1 MKKLVRPEL
10 KLANVKVS
18 EKEMAY
24 FALGIGMPDFELPS
38 EKKTWKSDAQAV
50 SLLKAIQNGEDVSG
64 QDFSGVNLTKAD
76 LSGADLTMVCFKG
89 ATFFKTNLS
98 GANLSGA
105 DLSESYMEECDLSD
119 ADLTDVNWEKAYLRS
134 LKTDGA
140 RLDEKVRARLA
151 AQAFLIEQ
159 LEKGLIDIRFLTKED
174 LLHLDLRRIDLS
186 KIDLDGID
194 LSAFVLE
201 GVNLRGVHIDPKM
214 LMSLEQLHHYHQ
226 FIQELDE
233 KQVKLETLKLAKE
246 KRLEMEKYHERQQ
259 QERAQNTKRVLFKK
273 QERPLQKIDTLT
285 ANPSKKDEEPP
296 QKTPKALKKQ
306 PKSVRATKLKNR
318 S

>member
-151 AQAFLIEQ
+151 AQ
-159 LEKGLIDIRFLTKED
+159 
-174 LLHLDLRRIDLS
+174 
-186 KIDLDGID
+186 
-194 LSAFVLE
+194 
-201 GVNLRGVHIDPKM
+201 
-214 LMSLEQLHHYHQ
+214 
-226 FIQELDE
+226 
-233 KQVKLETLKLAKE
+233 
-246 KRLEMEKYHERQQ
+246 
-259 QERAQNTKRVLFKK
+259 LF
-273 QERPLQKIDTLT
+273 D
-285 ANPSKKDEEPP
+285 
-296 QKTPKALKKQ
+296 
-306 PKSVRATKLKNR
+306 
-318 S
+318 

>member
-10 KLANVKVS
+10 KLANVQVS

-24 FALGIGMPDFELPS
+24 FSLGIGLPDFELPS
-38 EKKTWKSDAQAV
+38 ERKTWKNDARAV
-50 SLLKAIQNGEDVSG
+50 SLIKSIQNGEDVSG

-76 LSGADLTMVCFKG
+76 LSGANLTGVSFKG

-98 GANLSGA
+98 DTDLTGA
-105 DLSESYMEECDLSD
+105 DLSESYMEDCDLSG

-140 RLDEKVRARLA
+140 VLDEKARARLT

-186 KIDLDGID
+186 KVDLEGID

-214 LMSLEQLHHYHQ
+214 LMSLEQLTHYHQ

-233 KQVKLETLKLAKE
+233 KQIKLETLKLAKE
-246 KRLEMEKYHERQQ
+246 KRAEMEKYNKRQQ
-259 QERAQNTKRVLFKK
+259 LERSQNTQRVLSQK
-273 QERPLQKIDTLT
+273 QERPPEKIDEFATSL
-285 ANPSKKDEEPP
+285 PEIIEGRKE
-296 QKTPKALKKQ
+296 KTPKTLKKQ
-306 PKSVRATKLKNR
+306 PKSVRSSKSKNR